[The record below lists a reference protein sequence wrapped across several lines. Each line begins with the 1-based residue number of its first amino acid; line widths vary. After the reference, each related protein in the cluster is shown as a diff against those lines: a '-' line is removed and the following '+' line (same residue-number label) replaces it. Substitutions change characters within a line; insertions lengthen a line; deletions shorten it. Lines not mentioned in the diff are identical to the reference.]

1 MKVCVCVPSN
11 FKAPYLKTYCATE
24 AYISVIYYSIW
35 TILVP
40 SEKKLKY
47 LKYMW
52 QFQLSLIFF

>member
-47 LKYMW
+47 LKYM
-52 QFQLSLIFF
+52 